1 MSLNEEAKL
10 LNVTLP
16 AELAAYYKDKNK
28 VLGSGQFDLSYFY
41 KNTIVAYFLSLI
53 FKSKECIIVVT

>member
-1 MSLNEEAKL
+1 MSLNDEAKS

-28 VLGSGQFDLSYFY
+28 VLGSGKFDHSL
-41 KNTIVAYFLSLI
+41 KNIS
-53 FKSKECIIVVT
+53 